1 MLDIADILN
10 LIRLNEIEL
19 QKTYKELESEDA
31 ETRNNAGEIVVQ
43 AENLGKKLKQM
54 YEDKGPDYSV
64 YPKYDDYIEIVGKRR
79 QIKICGK

>member
-54 YEDKGPDYSV
+54 YEDKGPDHSV
-64 YPKYDDYIEIVGKRR
+64 YPKYDDYIEIVGKR
-79 QIKICGK
+79 

>member
-43 AENLGKKLKQM
+43 AENLGKKLK
-54 YEDKGPDYSV
+54 
-64 YPKYDDYIEIVGKRR
+64 
-79 QIKICGK
+79 